1 MSSSD
6 HSSPSAAVIV
16 GVGSGLGRALAKR
29 FAAAGHPIVLAARS
43 TGKLA
48 GLVGE
53 IEAAGGIARAY
64 QADATEDAAIETLFT
79 QAEADLGPAELVVYN
94 VGDRNNKSILEME
107 SAEFERIWRVSCL
120 GGMIV
125 GREAAKRMVA
135 RGQGTILFTGG
146 RSSRRALAGWAAFA
160 AGKFGLR
167 AVAQAMAH
175 ELSPKGIHIAH
186 MIIEGGIDNER
197 TRQLGNDKVGPQGLI
212 ATEALAEVYYQTHL
226 QNRSCWSFEVDLRPW
241 SEPFTT

>member
-1 MSSSD
+1 MSGFDPSSLGT
-6 HSSPSAAVIV
+6 AVIV

-29 FAAAGHPIVLAARS
+29 FAEAGHPIALAARD

-48 GLVGE
+48 GLVEE
-53 IEAAGGIARAY
+53 IVAAGGVAKAY
-64 QADATEDAAIETLFT
+64 QVDATEDVTVETMFT
-79 QAEADLGPAELVVYN
+79 QAELDLGPAEVVVYN
-94 VGDRNNKSILEME
+94 AGDRNNKSILEME

-146 RSSRRALAGWAAFA
+146 RSSRRALTGWAAFA

-186 MIIEGGIDNER
+186 IIIEGGINNER
-197 TRQLGNDKVGPQGLI
+197 TRQLGHDMVGPDGLL
-212 ATEALAEVYYQTHL
+212 ATDALANVYYQTHL
-226 QNRSCWSFEVDLRPW
+226 QHRSCWTFEVDLRPW

>member
-6 HSSPSAAVIV
+6 HCSPGAAVIV

-29 FAAAGHPIVLAARS
+29 FAEAGHAVALAARD

-48 GLVGE
+48 DLVGE
-53 IEAAGGIARAY
+53 IEAAGGTIRAY
-64 QADATEDAAIETLFT
+64 QADATEDAAVEALFAR
-79 QAEADLGPAELVVYN
+79 AEAELGPAEVVVYN
-94 VGDRNNKSILEME
+94 AGERGINGILEMD
-107 SAEFERIWRVSCL
+107 SAEFERVWRVSCL

-125 GREAAKRMVA
+125 GREAARGMVA
-135 RGQGTILFTGG
+135 RGRGTILFTGG

-175 ELSPKGIHIAH
+175 ELSPKGVHIAY

-197 TRQLGNDKVGPQGLI
+197 TRQLGNDKAGPDGLS
-212 ATEALAEVYYQTHL
+212 ATVALAEIYYQTHL
-226 QNRSCWSFEVDLRPW
+226 QHRSCWSFEVDLRPW
-241 SEPFTT
+241 SQPFTT

>member
-1 MSSSD
+1 M
-6 HSSPSAAVIV
+6 
-16 GVGSGLGRALAKR
+16 
-29 FAAAGHPIVLAARS
+29 
-43 TGKLA
+43 
-48 GLVGE
+48 
-53 IEAAGGIARAY
+53 EA
-64 QADATEDAAIETLFT
+64 
-79 QAEADLGPAELVVYN
+79 
-94 VGDRNNKSILEME
+94 
-107 SAEFERIWRVSCL
+107 AEFEMIWRSSRL

-125 GREAAKRMVA
+125 GREAAKGMVA

-175 ELSPKGIHIAH
+175 ELSPKGVHVAH

-197 TRQLGNDKVGPQGLI
+197 TRELGNDKVGPDGLL

-226 QNRSCWSFEVDLRPW
+226 QHRSCWAFEVDLRPW